1 MKRPAPDKKASTI
14 SWKMRRLWPAT
25 QEGVSGNAKSQ
36 AAGAS
41 MAIRSAYALKDM
53 PVDAPQKGI
62 AHIMMT
68 KNAEASNHSKEY

>member
-14 SWKMRRLWPAT
+14 SSKMRRLWPAT

-53 PVDAPQKGI
+53 PI
-62 AHIMMT
+62 AEPTKDTVTCMMR
-68 KNAEASNHSKEY
+68 